1 MGSSDGRRIGLIPA
15 LVSLSSSAFM
25 SEAEEG
31 VLVISAVLAASRS
44 YLVSG
49 TKKRTARKLIAVN
62 ITAIHLWY
70 LHESLVTMN
79 PQIKGPRVFPPAIAF
94 LAEQSVNAITPKKF
108 STEDYLHVYPQFSPT
123 LMDEVKILCVRHVSV
138 RCNTEPLGAPEYQV
152 RVNSR

>member
-1 MGSSDGRRIGLIPA
+1 
-15 LVSLSSSAFM
+15 M

-31 VLVISAVLAASRS
+31 VLVISDVLAASRS

-94 LAEQSVNAITPKKF
+94 LVEQSVDAITPGNPVQK
-108 STEDYLHVYPQFSPT
+108 TTYMYIPNL
-123 LMDEVKILCVRHVSV
+123 
-138 RCNTEPLGAPEYQV
+138 AP
-152 RVNSR
+152 RSWTK